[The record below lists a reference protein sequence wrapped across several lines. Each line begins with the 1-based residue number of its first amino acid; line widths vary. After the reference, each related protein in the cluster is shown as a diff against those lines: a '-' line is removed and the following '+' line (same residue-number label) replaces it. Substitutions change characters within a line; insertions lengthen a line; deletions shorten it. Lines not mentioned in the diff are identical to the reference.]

1 MTKLSEPQAEL
12 FRGKNWGTVVTLR
25 EDGSPHATPVWID
38 TDGDNVLFNTAVGR
52 AKERHLRRDPRV
64 AITVLP
70 AEDQQSGYVTVTGTA
85 EIVEEGAVDHIDK
98 LAKKYI
104 GEDKYPYL
112 QPGEQRVIVRVKPD
126 KVDAQGFETG
136 RPTWVSRAASAA

>member
-1 MTKLSEPQAEL
+1 MAKLSEHQAEL

-25 EDGSPHATPVWID
+25 EDGSPHSTPVWID
-38 TDGDNVLFNTAVGR
+38 TDGENVLFNTSIGR

-64 AITVLP
+64 AVTVLP

-85 EIVEEGAVDHIDK
+85 EISEEGAFDHIDK

-112 QPGEQRVIVRVKPD
+112 QPGEQRVIVRVKPE
-126 KVDAQGFETG
+126 KVDAQGFD
-136 RPTWVSRAASAA
+136 